1 MIFVTGGT
9 GLIGS
14 HLLYKLVSDGKR
26 VKALRREK
34 SNLQQVY
41 KVFSWY
47 SSNPEELFSRI
58 DWVNGD
64 IQDYFE
70 MELLL
75 QGIEEVYHCAGI
87 VSFNSRD
94 HQNMIRNNVEGT
106 ANLVNA
112 ALENG
117 IKKFCHVSSVSA
129 LGKNENGYPIT
140 EETNWIPS
148 KKVSA
153 YSKSKFFSE
162 AEVWRGIEEGLDA
175 VILNPS
181 IVLGPGNWDAG
192 SSGLFKLVWEGL
204 KFYTG
209 GSTGYV
215 DVKDVVKAMVMLM
228 DDWHFDSFKNKRY
241 LLSAENRSFREIF
254 NMIADELNKPRP
266 PFYAGRLMLGF
277 TWRAMSAIQ
286 LFVKPARPVTREVAS
301 AAVTKT
307 LFDGS
312 KITALPGFTY
322 LPVTESVKQTSEI
335 FKSDKNSSGQE
346 SDPGKFSDYAD
357 LFSQNGQ

>member
-14 HLLYKLVSDGKR
+14 HLLYKLVADGKS

-34 SNLQQVY
+34 SNLQQVF
-41 KVFSWY
+41 KIFSWY
-47 SSNPEELFSRI
+47 SSNPDELFRRI
-58 DWVNGD
+58 NWVNGD
-64 IQDYFE
+64 IQDYYDME
-70 MELLL
+70 MLLE
-75 QGIEEVYHCAGI
+75 GIEEVYHCAGI
-87 VSFNSRD
+87 VSFDSRN
-94 HQNMIRNNVEGT
+94 HRKMIHNNVEGT

-117 IKKFCHVSSVSA
+117 VKKFCHVSSVSA
-129 LGKNENGYPIT
+129 LGKNQDGYHT
-140 EETNWIPS
+140 NEHTNWIPS

-175 VILNPS
+175 VIVNPS

-192 SSGLFKLVWEGL
+192 SSGLFKVVWEGL

-228 DDWHFDSFKNKRY
+228 DDQHFEAFKNNRY
-241 LLSAENRSFREIF
+241 LLSAENKSFREMF
-254 NMIADELNKPRP
+254 NMIADELNRPRP
-266 PFYAGRLMLGF
+266 SFFAGNLMLGF

-286 LFVKPARPVTREVAS
+286 LFIKTARPVTREVAF

-307 LFDGS
+307 FFDGS
-312 KITALPGFTY
+312 KITTLPGYSY
-322 LPVTESVKQTSEI
+322 LPVAESVKQTSAI
-335 FKSDKNSSGQE
+335 FKSEVTSSGQKTA
-346 SDPGKFSDYAD
+346 PGKFSGIADY
-357 LFSQNGQ
+357 LS

>member
-14 HLLYKLVSDGKR
+14 HLLYKLVSEGKD

-34 SNLQQVY
+34 SNLQQVL

-47 SSNPEELFSRI
+47 SSNAEALFSRI
-58 DWVNGD
+58 NWVNGD
-64 IQDYFE
+64 IQEYFDME
-70 MELLL
+70 MLLE
-75 QGIEEVYHCAGI
+75 GVEEVYHCAGI

-94 HQNMIRNNVEGT
+94 HRKMIHNNVEGT

-117 IKKFCHVSSVSA
+117 VKKFCHVSSVSA
-129 LGKNENGYPIT
+129 LGKNQNGYPVN

-148 KKVSA
+148 KKISA

-162 AEVWRGIEEGLDA
+162 AEVWRGIEEGLNA
-175 VILNPS
+175 VIVNPS

-192 SSGLFKLVWEGL
+192 SSGLFKLVWKGM

-215 DVKDVVKAMVMLM
+215 DVKDVVKGMVLLM
-228 DDWHFDSFKNKRY
+228 DDRHFEAFKNNRY
-241 LLSAENRSFREIF
+241 LLSAENWSFREMF
-254 NMIADELNKPRP
+254 NLIADELDRPRP
-266 PFYAGRLMLGF
+266 SLYAGNLMLGF
-277 TWRAMSAIQ
+277 AWRAMAALQ
-286 LFVKPARPVTREVAS
+286 LFIKTERPVTREVAF
-301 AAVTKT
+301 AAGAKVC
-307 LFDGS
+307 FDGS
-312 KITALPGFTY
+312 KITAVPGFSY
-322 LPVTESVKQTSEI
+322 LPVAESVKQTSAI
-335 FKSDKNSSGQE
+335 FKSDLKISGQE
-346 SDPGKFSDYAD
+346 PVRGKFSNIGG
-357 LFSQNGQ
+357 LLSQRGQ

>member
-14 HLLYKLVSDGKR
+14 HLLYKLVSDGR
-26 VKALRREK
+26 SVKALRREK
-34 SNLQQVY
+34 SNLQQVF

-58 DWVNGD
+58 NWVNGD
-64 IQDYFE
+64 IQDYFD
-70 MELLL
+70 MERLLE
-75 QGIEEVYHCAGI
+75 GIEEVYHCAGI

-94 HQNMIRNNVEGT
+94 HRRMIHNNVEGT

-117 IKKFCHVSSVSA
+117 VKKFCHVSSVSA
-129 LGKNENGYPIT
+129 LGKNQNGYHT
-140 EETNWIPS
+140 NEDTNWIPS

-175 VILNPS
+175 VIVNPS
-181 IVLGPGNWDAG
+181 IVLGPGNWDGG

-215 DVKDVVKAMVMLM
+215 DVKDVVKAMIMLM
-228 DDWHFDSFKNKRY
+228 DDRHFEAFKNNRY
-241 LLSAENRSFREIF
+241 LLSAENRSFREMF
-254 NMIADELNKPRP
+254 NMIADELNRPRP
-266 PFYAGRLMLGF
+266 PFYAGRLMLGL
-277 TWRAMSAIQ
+277 TWRVMSAIQ
-286 LFVKPARPVTREVAS
+286 LFMKPARPVTREVAS

-307 LFDGS
+307 YFDGS
-312 KITALPGFTY
+312 KITALPGFSY
-322 LPVTESVKQTSEI
+322 LPVTESVKQTSDI
-335 FKSDKNSSGQE
+335 FKSEIKISGQE
-346 SDPGKFSDYAD
+346 PDPGKFSDLAE